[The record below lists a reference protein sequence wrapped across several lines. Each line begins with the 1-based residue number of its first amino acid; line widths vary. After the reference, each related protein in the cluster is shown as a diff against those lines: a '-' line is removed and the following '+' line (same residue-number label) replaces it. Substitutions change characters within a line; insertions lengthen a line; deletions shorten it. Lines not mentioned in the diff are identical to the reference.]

1 MPLLSNGTATFDSQA
16 AKIEVLESLVKTS
29 RVYAPVFQEYMEVKS
44 ETGSRIEWFDQNL
57 GNGSV
62 TLNGAYTAGGGS
74 MVVDASSLVAP
85 YSIKVGVHQLQTT
98 NNSAI
103 YNITNYDSATN
114 TITITTDQGTDA
126 SLADGVELWLI
137 RNSEIGE
144 DAGSQSDVAYAT
156 SDFNYLSNFSFTIKI
171 ANMNQNGQLSYHFD
185 EITFENQLE
194 NNVPEAIRTLERRC
208 LKDFRVQG
216 TGATARNSNTIQSG
230 NGSRAGGILTLANAR
245 GMYTASTGSAAL
257 SEDILETDIQTLRLR
272 GSFTTM
278 SAKTREFGMSY
289 CKVYCN
295 EVTLG
300 DLNKLVRIQ
309 RAPEA
314 FYAQSDKN
322 GGTAGT
328 FTRAIQVNGVI
339 LEFCPSDG
347 MADNEILY
355 VPQDDLIKIRVV
367 RMLEEQPR
375 LDRGDNAIK
384 MFSVTYSVVVKS
396 PWLLGHR
403 SNLVRL

>member
-16 AKIEVLESLVKTS
+16 AKLEVLGSLVKTS
-29 RVYAPVFQEYMEVKS
+29 KVYAPVFQEYMEMKS

-62 TLNGAYTAGGGS
+62 TLNGAYTAGAGS
-74 MVVDASSLVAP
+74 MTIDASSLVAP

-103 YNITNYDSATN
+103 YNITAYDSGTN
-114 TITITTDQGTDA
+114 SLTITLDQGTDA
-126 SLADGVELWLI
+126 SLADNTELWLI
-137 RNSEIGE
+137 RNSDIGE
-144 DAGSQSDVAYAT
+144 DAGSHSDVAYAT
-156 SDFNYLSNFSFTIKI
+156 SDYNYLSNFSFSIKI

-185 EITFENQLE
+185 EITFENQLQ
-194 NNVPEAIRTLERRC
+194 NNVPEAIRTIERRC
-208 LKDFRVQG
+208 LKDYRVQG
-216 TGATARNSNTIQSG
+216 TGATTRNSNEIQSG
-230 NGSRAGGILTLANAR
+230 NGSRAGGIITLGNAR

-257 SEDILETDIQTLRLR
+257 SEDILETDIRTLRQR
-272 GSFTTM
+272 GAFTTM
-278 SAKTREFGMSY
+278 NARTREFGMSY

-295 EVTLG
+295 EVTLS

-314 FYAQSDKN
+314 FFAQSDKN

-347 MADNEILY
+347 MNDSELLY
-355 VPQDDLIKIRVV
+355 VPQDDLIKVRVV

>member
-16 AKIEVLESLVKTS
+16 AKLEVLESLVKTS
-29 RVYAPVFQEYMEVKS
+29 RVYAPVLQDHMTMKS

-62 TLNGAYTAGGGS
+62 TLNGAYTAGAGT
-74 MVVDASSLVAP
+74 MTIDASSLVAP

-98 NNSAI
+98 SNSAI
-103 YNITNYDSATN
+103 YNITDYNSSTN
-114 TITITTDQGTDA
+114 VLTIALDQGTDA
-126 SLADGVELWLI
+126 NLADNTELWLI
-137 RNSEIGE
+137 RNSNIGE
-144 DAGSQSDVAYAT
+144 DAGSHNDVSYAT
-156 SDFNYLSNFSFTIKI
+156 SDYNYLSNFSFTIKI
-171 ANMNQNGQLSYHFD
+171 ANMNQNGQLMYHFD

-194 NNVPEAIRTLERRC
+194 NNVPEAIRTLERRA
-208 LKDFRVQG
+208 LKDYRVQG
-216 TGATARNSNTIQSG
+216 TGATARNSNTVQSG
-230 NGSRAGGILTLANAR
+230 NGSRAGGIITLANAR
-245 GMYTASTGSAAL
+245 GLYTASSGSAAL
-257 SEDILETDIQTLRLR
+257 SEDILETDIRTLRQR
-272 GSFTTM
+272 GAFTKM
-278 SAKTREFGMSY
+278 STRTREFGMSY

-295 EVTLG
+295 ETTLS

-314 FYAQSDKN
+314 FFAQSDKN

-347 MADNEILY
+347 MADNELFY
-355 VPQDDLIKIRVV
+355 VPQDDLIEVRVV
-367 RMLEEQPR
+367 RMLEEQPK
-375 LDRGDNAIK
+375 LDRGDNSIK
-384 MFSVTYSVVVKS
+384 LFSVTYTVIVKS

-403 SNLVRL
+403 TNLVRL